1 MLHNC
6 LSYLY
11 DSHVKGQRVMHLMA
25 GNILKA
31 EARDHNGIWLQFLC
45 SGFLL
50 TMAGLKSGSK

>member
-1 MLHNC
+1 
-6 LSYLY
+6 
-11 DSHVKGQRVMHLMA
+11 MHLMA